1 MQSEI
6 MKKQEEAKDIA
17 NKLLN
22 LDKRDISTC
31 HLEWLE
37 REIMKILEEKCKLDR
52 ENTNY
57 KKSFSSS
64 G

>member
-1 MQSEI
+1 M

-31 HLEWLE
+31 HFEWLE
-37 REIMKILEEKCKLDR
+37 REIMKILEEKCRIDR
-52 ENTNY
+52 ENANY
-57 KKSFSSS
+57 KKSVSKS